1 MIRRNA
7 IDASGEGSMG
17 DVRVLVV
24 GVGNMGAS
32 HAKAYHKL
40 AGFEV
45 CGLISRAIGSR
56 SVSPDG
62 RTPMRANAP

>member
-1 MIRRNA
+1 M
-7 IDASGEGSMG
+7 D

-40 AGFEV
+40 SGFE
-45 CGLISRAIGSR
+45 IA
-56 SVSPDG
+56 
-62 RTPMRANAP
+62 A

>member
-1 MIRRNA
+1 MMRPNTEH
-7 IDASGEGSMG
+7 ASGEWSMG

-40 AGFEV
+40 SGFEIA
-45 CGLISRAIGSR
+45 G
-56 SVSPDG
+56 
-62 RTPMRANAP
+62 